1 MKIFYSFEKSG
12 LLIKA
17 ISEAIKYE
25 AKKQKYG
32 FITILLGTVAACL
45 LGSALT
51 GWVIGAGKENIRGG
65 QNF

>member
-32 FITILLGTVAACL
+32 FITILLGTIAACL

-51 GWVIGAGKENIRGG
+51 G
-65 QNF
+65 